1 MIELNYSKHIV
12 TMRNYISELLGLIGK
27 DVNIYGWIQ
36 NSRIVGSLIFLEVRD
51 VSGVTQAVLFR
62 KSNQELFDKLKK

>member
-1 MIELNYSKHIV
+1 
-12 TMRNYISELLGLIGK
+12 MRNYISELLGLIGK